1 MNTIDKAIRYAN
13 DVVEKSNRRNDTELY
28 SSIISAF
35 TSGAVAESEHW
46 RTALDEANKRCE
58 IAQKVIEDKNKQP
71 RGTTSGHAG
80 MTLNE
85 YQTRAM
91 ETCLPSSHNVGYMLF
106 GLFEEI
112 GELAGIMSKGIRKRE
127 FEFNLNSFDKYTAE
141 FSDKFDMMKKEVG
154 DILWMLTGFCKV
166 NGWTLEDVARAN
178 LDKLAARKDA
188 DTIVTHTDH

>member
-1 MNTIDKAIRYAN
+1 MEIIDKAIRYAN

-46 RTALDEANKRCE
+46 RTALDETQERLR
-58 IAQKVIEDKNKQP
+58 IAEKVIEDKNKQP
-71 RGTTSGHAG
+71 RGTASDAG

-85 YQTRAM
+85 YQSRAM

-178 LDKLAARKDA
+178 LDKLAARKAD